1 MEKQH
6 LPHNH
11 GEHKNIN
18 FIEEELKNANN
29 FMIVSEIFKQLSD
42 TTRLKIFWVLCH
54 MEECV
59 INISAMLKISSPAV
73 SHHLRELKTSGLVVS
88 RRVGKEVYYHAS
100 DTEEVNILHKMIETI
115 MEIVCPKDKNNNNL
129 NLSQYDTIEEVHE
142 YLTQHLDERI
152 TIDELSK
159 KFLMNPTTLKINFK
173 NVYGSSLAS
182 HIKEHRMEKA
192 AELLRETEDSIL
204 DISKKVGYENQSKFS
219 ENFKDFYKMLPT
231 EYRRLKRK

>member
-6 LPHNH
+6 LPHDH

-73 SHHLRELKTSGLVVS
+73 SHHLRELKESGLVVA

-115 MEIVCPKDKNNNNL
+115 MEIVCPKNKNNNNL

-142 YLTQHLDERI
+142 YLTHHLDERI
-152 TIDELSK
+152 TIEELSK

-219 ENFKDFYKMLPT
+219 ENFKDFYKMLPS
-231 EYRRLKRK
+231 EYRKIKRK